1 MTITG
6 PHLIGVVIIALAF
19 YGTVLLVLIR
29 QPRPIKWFA
38 IALVTVGVG
47 YLSWTEA
54 PAEIARAV
62 LGAPQ

>member
-6 PHLIGVVIIALAF
+6 PHLIGVVVIALAF

-54 PAEIARAV
+54 PAEIARAL
-62 LGAPQ
+62 LGAPE

>member
-1 MTITG
+1 MA
-6 PHLIGVVIIALAF
+6 IIAVAF

-38 IALVTVGVG
+38 IALCTVGVG

-54 PAEIARAV
+54 PAEIARAL